1 MHHSTLNLDVFDF
14 ELPDDE
20 NEMASIAT
28 LDIGATL
35 CFDHHDP
42 EIVNRLGTRRLDG

>member
-1 MHHSTLNLDVFDF
+1 MRHVTLNLDVFDF

-28 LDIGATL
+28 LDTGAAL
-35 CFDHHDP
+35 LFDHHDP
-42 EIVNRLGTRRLDG
+42 EIVNGLSARRLDG